1 MLFNCFTDA
10 AKIETKKVLL
20 VNLID
25 IVTGKQFKIQEI
37 VLVQAAA
44 HEQLQRQ
51 MLLERD
57 RFPPHPSIVAQH
69 EEYLRSVSFFV
80 PLFVFPVVSW
90 IFIFALAHDDD
101 DLDNSAIIA
110 TIIKMLPDTSKN
122 NIFTLVV
129 F

>member
-1 MLFNCFTDA
+1 M
-10 AKIETKKVLL
+10 
-20 VNLID
+20 

-90 IFIFALAHDDD
+90 VFIFAFAHDDD
-101 DLDNSAIIA
+101 LDDSAIIA
-110 TIIKMLPDTSKN
+110 TIIKMLPDKSKIIYLLLLLIVSGTN
-122 NIFTLVV
+122 SLVV
-129 F
+129 QGLI

>member
-1 MLFNCFTDA
+1 M
-10 AKIETKKVLL
+10 
-20 VNLID
+20 
-25 IVTGKQFKIQEI
+25 IVTDDKRFKIQEI

-80 PLFVFPVVSW
+80 PLFVFPVVFW
-90 IFIFALAHDDD
+90 VFIFAFAHDDD
-101 DLDNSAIIA
+101 LDDSAIIA
-110 TIIKMLPDTSKN
+110 TVKTI
-122 NIFTLVV
+122 
-129 F
+129 